1 MTLFIYALACILTAL
16 PATQTATQ
24 TPQQPSPPP
33 AKPAEA
39 KPADPAD
46 LPVSLEKIQKK
57 LQQDPAIKVDI
68 LPVETESGLP
78 TFRVQIDAPKLTI
91 EQILG
96 PDYLRGPV
104 PYGGMTHQEF
114 LDMVT
119 PTDVKGY
126 AAFTNAQGV
135 TVALTSLA
143 LQWALKTALQEL
155 REAKNA
161 HEQAAAKKEVQE
173 ALEALRK
180 ARREAGLPDK

>member
-1 MTLFIYALACILTAL
+1 MIPLAVILAWALAAGSV
-16 PATQTATQ
+16 
-24 TPQQPSPPP
+24 QQGTSN
-33 AKPAEA
+33 AKPATEA
-39 KPADPAD
+39 KPASQAGQAEPND
-46 LPVSLEKIQKK
+46 LPVSLERIQKK
-57 LQQDPAIKVDI
+57 LARDPAIKVDI

-78 TFRVQIDAPKLTI
+78 TYRVQVDAPKLTI

-126 AAFTNAQGV
+126 AAFTNKEGV

-143 LQWALKTALQEL
+143 LQWALKTAIQEF
-155 REAKNA
+155 REARDERAK
-161 HEQAAAKKEVQE
+161 EAARKEVQD

-180 ARREAGLPDK
+180 ARRDAGLPDK

>member
-1 MTLFIYALACILTAL
+1 MTPLTLALACMLAVL
-16 PATQTATQ
+16 PPLQSASQNARQ
-24 TPQQPSPPP
+24 SQPP
-33 AKPAEA
+33 AKPAESQ
-39 KPADPAD
+39 PADPAD

-57 LQQDPAIKVDI
+57 LSRDPAIKVDI
-68 LPVETESGLP
+68 LPVETEGGLP

-126 AAFTNAQGV
+126 AAFTNGEGV

-155 REAKNA
+155 REARTERA
-161 HEQAAAKKEVQE
+161 QAAAKKEVQE

-180 ARREAGLPDK
+180 ARRDAGLPDK

>member
-1 MTLFIYALACILTAL
+1 MTFSALLLASALTVH
-16 PATQTATQ
+16 PAQSGTQAAQ
-24 TPQQPSPPP
+24 QQPPPP
-33 AKPAEA
+33 PDKP
-39 KPADPAD
+39 PAAQPTDPVD

-57 LQQDPAIKVDI
+57 LSRDPAIKVDI

-119 PTDVKGY
+119 PTDVRGY
-126 AAFTNAQGV
+126 AAFTNGEGV

-155 REAKNA
+155 REARTERA
-161 HEQAAAKKEVQE
+161 QAAARKEVQE